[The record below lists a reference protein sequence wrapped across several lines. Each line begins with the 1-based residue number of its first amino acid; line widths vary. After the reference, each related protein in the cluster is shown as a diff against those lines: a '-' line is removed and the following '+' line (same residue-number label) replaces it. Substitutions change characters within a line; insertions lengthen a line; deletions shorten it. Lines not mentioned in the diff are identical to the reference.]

1 MMIIRPI
8 ASWDLKALWEIAQE
22 TGAGFTS
29 LQPDKKAVTNKLQWA
44 LASFE
49 QLAAPPSDQSEEQLC
64 LFVME
69 DLSTG
74 KVVGTA
80 GIESSIGLSA
90 PWYNYK
96 VNKQV
101 HASRRLNVYTVVETL
116 MLCND
121 HTGFSELCT
130 LFLKPEARHSGNG
143 ALLSKS
149 RFMFMATFPEL
160 FNHTVIA
167 EMRGYCDENDI
178 SPFWEAL
185 GRHFFAVDF
194 IEADRHVSS
203 DKAVIAE
210 LMPRH
215 PIYKNLL
222 PDDAQKVIG
231 TTHESTTPAR
241 RLLEGEGF
249 RYTGYVDIF
258 DAGPLLESRVK
269 DIRAVRDSRLYK
281 VKIVENPTTD
291 ERLWLMANTEFQGFR
306 CTSGSLSFEGFE
318 FVYISQ
324 EQADALNIQDGDP
337 IRVVPLSGETDE

>member
-1 MMIIRPI
+1 MFIVRPI
-8 ASWDLKALWEIAQE
+8 VASDKKALWLIAKE
-22 TGAGFTS
+22 TGVGFTS
-29 LQPDKKAVTNKLQWA
+29 LQPDKSAVACKMQWA
-44 LASFE
+44 LSSFKKRAH
-49 QLAAPPSDQSEEQLC
+49 LPSHRSEESLF
-64 LFVME
+64 LFVIE
-69 DLSTG
+69 NSQSGEVL
-74 KVVGTA
+74 GTA
-80 GIESSIGLSA
+80 GIESSIGLSS

-101 HASRRLNVYTVVETL
+101 HASRKLDVYTVVETL

-130 LFLKPEARHSGNG
+130 LFLKPEARHSSNG

-149 RFMFMATFPEL
+149 RFMFMSMFPEL
-160 FNHTVIA
+160 FSHTVIA
-167 EMRGYCDENDI
+167 EMRGYCDENDA

-194 IEADRHVSS
+194 MEADRHVSS

-215 PIYKNLL
+215 PIYTNLL
-222 PDDAQKVIG
+222 PKDAQKVIG
-231 TTHESTTPAR
+231 ITHESTTPAR
-241 RLLEGEGF
+241 RLLESEGF

-258 DAGPLLESRVK
+258 DAGPLLESRVQ
-269 DIRAVRDSRLYK
+269 DIRAVRDSHLHK

-306 CTSGSLSFEGFE
+306 CTCGSLSFEGFE
-318 FVYISQ
+318 FVNISQ
-324 EQADALNIQDGDP
+324 EQADALKVKEDEQL
-337 IRVVPLSGETDE
+337 RVVPLNTQK